1 VPTPRPLQR
10 ETRLLTGALIA
21 FLATLIVILLAL
33 ALSVLRLDR
42 LSATADGAARVIAPL
57 AGSASR
63 ADLTTRLELLRDASN
78 AARIEVYRN
87 GQLYVAAGRPLAAGD
102 VLTRNFPGGRM
113 LLYFEVS
120 GWFGGRRSAL
130 VAAAFATIATMAGL
144 LIFILYIP
152 KFLRPVEEMLA
163 QARQV
168 SANVRGDDDARYLL
182 DTFREAVARIQHQS
196 QEIGQLREAAS
207 SRSPDVL
214 QLARALNHSF
224 SSGFLALDAT
234 GAVVAINAAGQQ
246 VLGVGEGEARSLDD
260 LPSGFA
266 AVLRTSLEEQ
276 AALTRRE
283 VLLEDA
289 GTLIGVSTIPL
300 HEETF
305 VGLFALFTDLTTFR
319 AMEGR
324 LRDLEALVGLGQM
337 SAGIAHEFRNS
348 LGTILGYLQLAQR
361 NAPPEQ
367 VTKIRNAELEARSLA
382 AAVDALLNFT
392 KPLTL
397 RSSRVRL
404 DELTA
409 AVMERFARAEER
421 IAFATDA
428 DGAVE
433 INGDP
438 ELLERALENVIRNAA
453 DAVRERHPDGGGRIE
468 AAVRAAPQPLITIRD
483 NGIGL
488 DPEQAASYLLPFQ
501 TGKASGTGLGL
512 PLARKIVLH
521 HGGTLTIEGTR
532 GEGAVVRM
540 EFFV

>member
-1 VPTPRPLQR
+1 MPTARPLQR

-21 FLATLIVILLAL
+21 FLTTLIVILLAL
-33 ALSVLRLDR
+33 ALSILRLDR
-42 LSATADGAARVIAPL
+42 LSATADTAAGVVGPL
-57 AGSASR
+57 AATASPG
-63 ADLTTRLELLRDASN
+63 DLTSRLQLLRDSTD

-87 GQLYVAAGRPLAAGD
+87 GQLYAASGRELDAAE
-102 VLTRNFPGGRM
+102 VLTRSFPGGRM
-113 LLYFEVS
+113 VLYFES
-120 GWFGGRRSAL
+120 WAGGRRAAL
-130 VAAAFATIATMAGL
+130 VTGAFATIATMAGL

-168 SANVRGDDDARYLL
+168 NANVRGDDDARYLL
-182 DTFREAVARIQHQS
+182 DTFREAVARIEHQS
-196 QEIGQLREAAS
+196 QEIGHLREAAS

-234 GAVVAINAAGQQ
+234 GAVVAINAAGLQ
-246 VLGVGEGEARSLDD
+246 VLGLSEGAARSLDD
-260 LPSGFA
+260 LPAGFA
-266 AVLRTSLEEQ
+266 AILRGSLE
-276 AALTRRE
+276 ARTALTRRE
-283 VLLEDA
+283 VLLENA

-324 LRDLEALVGLGQM
+324 LRDLEALVGLGQL

-348 LGTILGYLQLAQR
+348 LATILGYLQLAQR
-361 NAPPEQ
+361 NAAPEQ
-367 VTKIRNAELEARSLA
+367 ATRIRNAELEARSLA

-409 AVMERFARAEER
+409 AVMERFARTDER
-421 IAFATDA
+421 IAFSTDA

-453 DAVRERHPDGGGRIE
+453 DAVRERHPGGGGRIE
-468 AAVRAAPQPLITIRD
+468 ATVRATPQPLITIRD

-488 DPEQAASYLLPFQ
+488 DAEQAESYLLPFQ

-521 HGGTLTIEGTR
+521 HGGTLNIEGVR
-532 GEGAVVRM
+532 GVGAVVRM

>member
-1 VPTPRPLQR
+1 MPAPRPLQR

-21 FLATLIVILLAL
+21 FLGTLTVILLAL
-33 ALSVLRLDR
+33 TLSMLRLDR
-42 LSATADGAARVIAPL
+42 LSATADTAAGVIGPL
-57 AGSASR
+57 AATASPS
-63 ADLTTRLELLRDASN
+63 DLVSRLELLRDASG
-78 AARIEVYRN
+78 ASRIEVYR
-87 GQLYVAAGRPLAAGD
+87 GDQLYVASGSERRAAE
-102 VLTRNFPGGRM
+102 VLTRSLPGGRM
-113 LLYFEVS
+113 VLYFEVS
-120 GWFGGRRSAL
+120 GWAGGRRVAL
-130 VAAAFATIATMAGL
+130 VTAAFATIATMAGL

-168 SANVRGDDDARYLL
+168 NANVRGDDDARYLL
-182 DTFREAVARIQHQS
+182 ETFREAVARIEHQS
-196 QEIGQLREAAS
+196 QEIGHLREAAS

-246 VLGVGEGEARSLDD
+246 VLGLGEGAARSLDD
-260 LPSGFA
+260 LPPGFA
-266 AVLRTSLEEQ
+266 AVLRASLE
-276 AALTRRE
+276 ARTALTRRE
-283 VLLEDA
+283 VLLENA
-289 GTLIGVSTIPL
+289 GTLIGVTTIPL

-348 LGTILGYLQLAQR
+348 LATILGYLQLAQR
-361 NAPPEQ
+361 NAAPEQ
-367 VTKIRNAELEARSLA
+367 AARIRNAELEARSLA

-392 KPLTL
+392 RPLTL

-404 DELTA
+404 DELTTA
-409 AVMERFARAEER
+409 TMERFARTDEE
-421 IAFATDA
+421 IEFSTDV

-453 DAVRERHPDGGGRIE
+453 DAVRERHPDRGGRIE
-468 AAVRAAPQPLITIRD
+468 ATVRGTPQPLILIRD

-488 DPEQAASYLLPFQ
+488 DAEQAASYLLPFQ

-521 HGGTLTIEGTR
+521 HGGTLTIEGAR